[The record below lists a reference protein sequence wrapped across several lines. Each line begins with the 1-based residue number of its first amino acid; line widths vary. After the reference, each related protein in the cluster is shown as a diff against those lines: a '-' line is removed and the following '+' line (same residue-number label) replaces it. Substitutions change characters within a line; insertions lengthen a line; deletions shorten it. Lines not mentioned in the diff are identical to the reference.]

1 MATAIQPESHPSDL
15 SWIERL
21 TSAGVALLLLLAC
34 FLIVKPFLS
43 AALWAAVLC
52 ASTWGLFQ
60 RLDRLLGDRRTLAA
74 LVMTL
79 LLTVSIVAPFAIVGF
94 SLVDEIKVTASVVKK
109 TIESGPLTVPEWLD
123 RVPLIGHPIGE
134 HYRQLVGSEIS
145 LVDQAK
151 QLSGPVGRMI
161 IRWSKA
167 FASGLAELCLS
178 LAIGLFL
185 YRDGEQLGGRV
196 SNLAIRIAGSE
207 RGLRLLK
214 LAQDTCVGV
223 VYGVVGTGIIHA
235 VVMGL
240 GLVIAG
246 VPGALV
252 LAFVTFLLSALPV
265 GPALIWLPA
274 GIWLFSQG
282 HTGWAIF
289 LVVWELIFNFLIDG
303 VLRPIIIAESGGVPL
318 LLVFIGIFGGAAAF
332 GFLGVF
338 LGPALLAVGYSLLDD
353 VTSAPA

>member
-1 MATAIQPESHPSDL
+1 MATAMQPEPSDL
-15 SWIERL
+15 SWVERIA
-21 TSAGVALLLLLAC
+21 SAGVALLLLLAC
-34 FLIVKPFLS
+34 FLIISPFLS
-43 AALWAAVLC
+43 AALWSAVLC

-60 RLDRLLGDRRTLAA
+60 RLNGLMRNRTTLAA
-74 LVMTL
+74 LAMTL
-79 LLTVSIVAPFAIVGF
+79 LLTVSIVAPFAVVGF
-94 SLVDEIKVTASVVKK
+94 SLVDEIKVTASVIKK
-109 TIESGPLTVPEWLD
+109 TIESGPLNVPEWLD
-123 RVPLIGHPIGE
+123 RVPLIGHQLGAG
-134 HYRQLVGSEIS
+134 YRQLLGSEIS
-145 LVDQAK
+145 FADQAK

-161 IRWSKA
+161 VRWSRA

-178 LAIGLFL
+178 LAIGFFL
-185 YRDGEQLGGRV
+185 YRDGEELGQRV
-196 SNLAIRIAGSE
+196 SNLAARIAGRE
-207 RGLRLLK
+207 RGLRLLQ

-252 LAFVTFLLSALPV
+252 LAFVTFLLSALPG

-274 GIWLFSQG
+274 SIWLFSQG
-282 HTGWAIF
+282 HPGWAIF
-289 LVVWELIFNFLIDG
+289 LAVWELIFNFLIDG

-353 VTSAPA
+353 VTSTPA